1 MPTLEQQR
9 ARDAWEK
16 SGQGV
21 RRHGKE
27 YVNLSKSLP
36 ALVMNSGLMQ
46 VMAFLHQKGA
56 GVHQA
61 VATDL
66 RAWLHQRFGN
76 DSPAEFEHFMNAM
89 LAAEPHHFR
98 NVTTE
103 AFAWLKWL
111 RQMAA
116 ARQGAVP
123 SRQAPRQRGA

>member
-9 ARDAWEK
+9 ARHAWEK

-21 RRHGKE
+21 RDHGKE

-56 GVHQA
+56 GVHRA

-66 RAWLHQRFGN
+66 RAWLHQRFDNG
-76 DSPAEFEHFMNAM
+76 SPAEFEPFMKAM
-89 LAAEPHHFR
+89 LAADPHHFR
-98 NVTTE
+98 NVTAE

-116 ARQGAVP
+116 ARQGAVSP
-123 SRQAPRQRGA
+123 QQAPRQRGA